1 MDARHHCIIQE
12 WQICRVWWCTSLI
25 LALGMLRQADLHE
38 FEASLVYKGGFR
50 TARAVS

>member
-1 MDARHHCIIQE
+1 MGSWVVGGTYLIQSTWE
-12 WQICRVWWCTSLI
+12 TE
-25 LALGMLRQADLHE
+25 AGNLHE